1 MKEQTGHTMEKQ
13 SELRFGN
20 YDLVRRIDVGGM
32 GEVYLAKQRSAF
44 DREVAVKI
52 IREDLV
58 HDLTARQRFLR
69 EAEVSSHL
77 KHEHI
82 LPLYEFGEEQ
92 GRLFLVTPY
101 IEGGTLARRLQNGPL
116 PLSEVRQLFSAL
128 VNAVAYIHRRGVVH
142 RDLKPSNILLDQG
155 NEGHVYVRLIDFGI
169 AKLQGT
175 SASPPLTTGGN
186 EMGTIAYMAP
196 ERLSGVAAPSN
207 DIYSLGVIL
216 YQMLTGHLPI
226 DEQGRPQWVPLPQPL
241 DDVVHR
247 CMASRIDERFGSAEE
262 VLTAFERACQQM
274 GMATRLLP
282 AENAIPATASLQR
295 SANVTPAFTPEDY
308 SAPTTAV
315 NASQIAGKSPTA
327 PVAVGR
333 SPGHSRGPG
342 KGPLALLIMMLAI
355 LLLLAGSAVLAF
367 QLLAIPTASIHFNPQ
382 VHLVSQVFQMT
393 ASTSVTSIDVASRS
407 IPAKGFSESKT
418 GSRTGPTTQSCDPFF
433 GFGCQQ
439 VVSTSD
445 ADRLGSQIQQSL
457 EPQITHDLQRQLQ
470 ALGATEVGSVQFSFA
485 SNSTVNPPIGSPSK
499 TVTVTLTEQ
508 GHVYYFL
515 NKDAHTLARQ
525 LLLQQMQTF
534 GANYQPVDSTI
545 RIGQP
550 QVSYGDQQVFIQIA
564 AAGDTEYHFPQSQ
577 LLSIQNH
584 IKGMTVNSA
593 RGFIAGQTGVEPS
606 SIAIT
611 FFSVGREKIPA
622 AGDRLPADV
631 QHIQIM
637 PNNLATLP
645 SAPLP
650 GVTPGGTLPGS
661 GYSWPYN
668 QATPG
673 SRYISPFLPQ
683 QGDQNNQ

>member
-247 CMASRIDERFGSAEE
+247 CMAPRVDERFGSAEE

-282 AENAIPATASLQR
+282 TENATPATASLQHA
-295 SANVTPAFTPEDY
+295 ANVTPAFTPEDY

-315 NASQIAGKSPTA
+315 NASQIAGKAPTA
-327 PVAVGR
+327 PVAIGR
-333 SPGHSRGPG
+333 SPGLSRGPG
-342 KGPLALLIMMLAI
+342 KGPLALIIMMLAI
-355 LLLLAGSAVLAF
+355 LLLLAGSGVLAF
-367 QLLAIPTASIHFNPQ
+367 QLLALPTASIHFSPQ
-382 VHLVSQVFQMT
+382 VHVVSQVFMMQ
-393 ASTSVTSIDVASRS
+393 ASTSVTSIDVGSRS
-407 IPAKGFSESKT
+407 IPARVFSESRS
-418 GSRTGPTTQSCDPFF
+418 GSQTGPTMGQQ
-433 GFGCQQ
+433 GFCLFSCQQ
-439 VVSTSD
+439 VVSYSD
-445 ADRLGSQIQQSL
+445 VNSLASQIEPTL
-457 EPQITHDLQRQLQ
+457 ESQLKQDIQRQLQ
-470 ALGATEVGSVQFSFA
+470 ALRATAISPVRFTFPSEPTSNPSV
-485 SNSTVNPPIGSPSK
+485 GSPSK

-508 GHVYYFL
+508 GRVYYFL
-515 NKDAHTLARQ
+515 NRDAQTLARQ

-534 GANYQPVDSTI
+534 GADYQPVDSTI
-545 RIGQP
+545 HIGQP
-550 QVSYGDQQVFIQIA
+550 QVSSGDQQVLIQIA
-564 AAGDTEYHFPQSQ
+564 AAGDTEYHFPRSQ

-606 SIAIT
+606 SVSFIFTSA
-611 FFSVGREKIPA
+611 GRNKIPA
-622 AGDRLPADV
+622 AGDRLPADT
-631 QHIQIM
+631 QHIQIG
-637 PNNLATLP
+637 PNDLATLP

-650 GVTPGGTLPGS
+650 GVTPGSTLPGS

-673 SRYISPFLPQ
+673 SGYISPFLP
-683 QGDQNNQ
+683 GDQNNQ

>member
-82 LPLYEFGEEQ
+82 LPLYEFGEEK

-155 NEGHVYVRLIDFGI
+155 NEGQVYVRLIDFGI

-247 CMASRIDERFGSAEE
+247 CMAPRVDERFGSAEE

-282 AENAIPATASLQR
+282 AENAIPATSSLQR

-342 KGPLALLIMMLAI
+342 KGPLALIIMMLAI
-355 LLLLAGSAVLAF
+355 LLLLAGSGVLAF

-382 VHLVSQVFQMT
+382 FHQVSQVFQMT

-407 IPAKGFSESKT
+407 IPARVFSESKT
-418 GSRTGPTTQSCDPFF
+418 GSRTGPTTGQQ
-433 GFGCQQ
+433 GFCLGTFSCQQ
-439 VVSTSD
+439 VVSFSD
-445 ADRLGSQIQQSL
+445 VNGLASQIEPTL
-457 EPQITHDLQRQLQ
+457 ESQLTYDIQRQLQ
-470 ALGATEVGSVQFSFA
+470 ARGATAISRVGFTFPSDPTSNPSVD
-485 SNSTVNPPIGSPSK
+485 SPSK

-515 NKDAHTLARQ
+515 NKDAQTLARQ

-534 GANYQPVDSTI
+534 GADYQPVDSTI

-550 QVSYGDQQVFIQIA
+550 QVSSGDQQVFIQIA
-564 AAGDTEYHFPQSQ
+564 AAGDTEYHFPPSQ

-593 RGFIAGQTGVEPS
+593 RGFIASQTGVEPS
-606 SIAIT
+606 SIAIIFT
-611 FFSVGREKIPA
+611 SAGRNKIPA
-622 AGDRLPADV
+622 AGDRLPADT
-631 QHIQIM
+631 QHIQIV
-637 PNNLATLP
+637 PNDLATLP

-650 GVTPGGTLPGS
+650 GVTPGSTLPGS

-673 SRYISPFLPQ
+673 SGYISPFLP
-683 QGDQNNQ
+683 GDQNNQ